1 MIRIVRETISY
12 LVDML
17 LEKNYDEF
25 RSFLD
30 VEIEITVLDL
40 NFKKTENYTGNV
52 IRLFP
57 VIENGHL
64 LICNCPNSDEID
76 PLILD
81 TIKSSVKRSLMNL
94 MRTHVESKDIDYR
107 ELDFMKSKIYLN
119 LPNASDVNVIRKV
132 NCRISNFVFNK
143 YFPKILYSHSI

>member
-1 MIRIVRETISY
+1 MIKLFREALSC
-12 LVDML
+12 LVDAL
-17 LEKNYDEF
+17 LEKNYDEY

-64 LICNCPNSDEID
+64 LICSCPDSDELD

-81 TIKSSVKRSLMNL
+81 DIKSRVKKSMMLL
-94 MRTHVESKDIDYR
+94 IRTHAVSPDIDYR
-107 ELDFMKSKIYLN
+107 DLDFMKTKIYLH
-119 LPNASDVNVIRKV
+119 LPNASDVNIIRKA

-143 YFPKILYSHSI
+143 YFPKILYSHSL